1 MANIHTTP
9 ADQLY
14 PGPSLPSP
22 DHIRL
27 LKLQP
32 GNENADIKCELI
44 ATELRSAQAY
54 EALSYTWGKL
64 LNHQAIYVTVPGSLE
79 SKEFSVTP
87 NCYAALSRLRYKDRT
102 RIIWIDA
109 LCIDQSNVF
118 ERNHQVTL
126 MSKIY
131 SQATNVVI
139 FLGHATQDSDLA
151 IDFIVE
157 CDSPKSD
164 TSSLSYPKSEHLIN
178 ALNNFFR
185 QPWFT
190 RVWVIQEAILS
201 RSGVIYYGEKILSWS
216 AVKNFKTWNT
226 STKWLPLLPFVVT
239 FEMQSFEKDPIEAGN
254 IVLKALLQARHC
266 GATNPRD
273 KVYALLPLLH
283 SFCKNFNLTPNYGD
297 SLAKVYSDCASSLVA
312 ECGLEILYAVQGPS
326 SIENLPSWVPDWS
339 MTPRRRVLA
348 TFKRI
353 AQTSFW
359 THKKK
364 IDVPHAPKVI
374 PSTSTTRNTQIPSLV
389 LRAAGFL
396 FGTIT
401 NLSSAYFAGQGPFPL
416 YEWKALLDD
425 ESVKAIDRT
434 SEIPLDYDAD
444 GPLDYMFHEV
454 IGAAGFSY
462 AEAIEFFVE
471 SEELSEDDEEDDL
484 YESHVQYKDKPK
496 GSWERIVHQIAAER
510 SGETNSEDG
519 PLPYRDIPFYL
530 AAKKQWPSY
539 SAFVRFVLQTCHS
552 RRFFVTNNGY
562 IGVAPAE
569 AQVGDQIY
577 MLVDTSIPFALRKIE
592 KETDEQGLK
601 QFQFVGEC
609 YMESKTWTDLEKAS
623 DELQWVD
630 IV

>member
-1 MANIHTTP
+1 MANLRTTP

-32 GNENADIKCELI
+32 DNENADIKCELI
-44 ATELRSAQAY
+44 ATELRLAQAY
-54 EALSYTWGKL
+54 EALSYTWGEP
-64 LNHQAIYVTVPGSLE
+64 LNYQAIHVTVPGSLE

-87 NCYAALSRLRYKDRT
+87 NCYSALSRLRYKDRR

-109 LCIDQSNVF
+109 LCINQSDII

-139 FLGHATQDSDLA
+139 FLGHATQGSDLA

-157 CDSPKSD
+157 CDNPDSE
-164 TSSLSYPKSEHLIN
+164 TSSLSYPKSEPLIN

-190 RVWVIQEAILS
+190 RVWVIQEATLS
-201 RSGVIYYGEKILSWS
+201 RSGVIYYGEKTLPWS

-239 FEMQSFEKDPIEAGN
+239 FEMQSFEKDPIKAGN
-254 IVLKALLQARHC
+254 IVLKALLQARHY
-266 GATNPRD
+266 GAMNPRD

-283 SFCKNFNLTPNYGD
+283 SFSTDLNVTPNYGD

-312 ECGLEILYAVQGPS
+312 ECGLEILYAVQGRS
-326 SIENLPSWVPDWS
+326 SIENLPSWLPDWS
-339 MTPRRRVLA
+339 MAPRQRVLGN
-348 TFKRI
+348 FERI

-359 THKKK
+359 TYKKN
-364 IDVPHAPKVI
+364 IDVPHTPKVI
-374 PSTSTTRNTQIPSLV
+374 PSTSTTRNTQIPSLI
-389 LRAAGFL
+389 LRAARYL
-396 FGTIT
+396 LGTIT
-401 NLSSAYFAGQGPFPL
+401 NLSSAYFTSQGPFPL

-434 SEIPLDYDAD
+434 SEIPLNYQAD
-444 GPLDYMFHEV
+444 GPLDYMFHKV
-454 IGAAGFSY
+454 IGAAGFAY
-462 AEAIEFFVE
+462 ARAIEYFVE
-471 SEELSEDDEEDDL
+471 SEELSEYDEEDDM

-510 SGETNSEDG
+510 SGEMSSKDG
-519 PLPYRDIPFYL
+519 PLPYRDIPFYV
-530 AAKKQWPSY
+530 AAQKQGPSY
-539 SAFVRFVLQTCHS
+539 RAFVRFVLETCHS

-569 AQVGDQIY
+569 AQVGGQIY
-577 MLVDTSIPFALRKIE
+577 MLVDTSVPFALRKIQ

-609 YMESKTWTDLEKAS
+609 YMESKTWTDLGKAS
-623 DELQWVD
+623 DEFQWVD
-630 IV
+630 IK